1 MSWVVTLKESLLCLF
16 IRGVKG
22 AVTFS
27 AIILDQTT
35 SRGTTQTKSKKR
47 KKTSEEEPEAAAKKV
62 KKSKKERKTKKKIK
76 KFEVALG
83 S

>member
-1 MSWVVTLKESLLCLF
+1 MGSYLKRVPTLP
-16 IRGVKG
+16 IYQRGKR
-22 AVTFS
+22 ACNFQRHYFRS
-27 AIILDQTT
+27 NNFH
-35 SRGTTQTKSKKR
+35 RGTTQTKSKKR

-62 KKSKKERKTKKKIK
+62 KKSKKERKTEKKKK